1 MFDWVLK
8 TPLQPQCDIQ
18 DNQKLDVNEKKLNN
32 SFTA

>member
-18 DNQKLDVNEKKLNN
+18 DNQNLGMLMKKK
-32 SFTA
+32 TK